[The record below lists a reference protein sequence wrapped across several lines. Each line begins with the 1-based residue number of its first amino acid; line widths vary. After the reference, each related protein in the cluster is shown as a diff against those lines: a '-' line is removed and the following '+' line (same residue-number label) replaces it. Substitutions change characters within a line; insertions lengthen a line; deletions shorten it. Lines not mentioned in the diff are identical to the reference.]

1 MTRPLGAST
10 ADWPGKPHDRGGL
23 GLGDGAVSLLGALAI
38 AALVSYQSQTQRD
51 VVLDPGRRRRRSDT
65 RPRGRSRPNIRG
77 MQAGR
82 TDSPPTRAQS
92 FFTTLLRRD
101 ASVRTWLPQLL
112 AATPNGSASLGEL
125 AERPGYLATLLA
137 VETVSGLLGALEY
150 PVAPPREL
158 LEWFIDH
165 PNRLTWPE
173 REEMSSET
181 LRLRRALLLDDP
193 PGSQARAQQRAREL
207 LAAGPPLS
215 PAWWRFEELARLDC
229 VLITDRLVV
238 TIAGKRTESLE
249 PATEWYPER
258 SELVRN
264 LEGARLLAQDRRW
277 ASLVLSD
284 EPLADATGEQ
294 LARGIAVAAPHLDP
308 AGRDEV
314 LSAYLGNLT
323 WDRAAAAVGVS
334 GELHAAGSNRTD

>member
-1 MTRPLGAST
+1 ME
-10 ADWPGKPHDRGGL
+10 
-23 GLGDGAVSLLGALAI
+23 
-38 AALVSYQSQTQRD
+38 
-51 VVLDPGRRRRRSDT
+51 
-65 RPRGRSRPNIRG
+65 
-77 MQAGR
+77 AGR
-82 TDSPPTRAQS
+82 TDSRATRVQS

-101 ASVRTWLPQLL
+101 ASGRTWLPQLL

-125 AERPGYLATLLA
+125 VEHPGYLATLLA

-158 LEWFIDH
+158 LAWFIDH
-165 PNRLTWPE
+165 PDRLTWPK
-173 REEMSSET
+173 REAMSSET

-193 PGSQARAQQRAREL
+193 RGSQARAQQRAREL

-215 PAWWRFEELARLDC
+215 LAWWRFEELAKLDC

-238 TIAGKRTESLE
+238 TIAGKQTEKLG
-249 PATEWYPER
+249 PATDWYPER

-264 LEGARLLAQDRRW
+264 LEAARLVAQDRRW
-277 ASLVLSD
+277 ASLVLSE
-284 EPLADATGEQ
+284 EPLADATREQ
-294 LARGIAVAAPHLDP
+294 LARTIAAGAPQLDA
-308 AGRDEV
+308 AGRDQL

-334 GELHAAGSNRTD
+334 DELRDTVGFTRTN

>member
-1 MTRPLGAST
+1 ME
-10 ADWPGKPHDRGGL
+10 
-23 GLGDGAVSLLGALAI
+23 
-38 AALVSYQSQTQRD
+38 
-51 VVLDPGRRRRRSDT
+51 
-65 RPRGRSRPNIRG
+65 
-77 MQAGR
+77 AGR
-82 TDSPPTRAQS
+82 TDTAHTRVQS

-101 ASVRTWLPQLL
+101 ASGRTWLPQLL

-125 AERPGYLATLLA
+125 VERPGYLTTLLA

-158 LEWFIDH
+158 LAWFIDH
-165 PNRLTWPE
+165 PDRLTWPE
-173 REEMSSET
+173 REAMSSEA

-193 PGSQARAQQRAREL
+193 PGSQARAQERAREL

-215 PAWWRFEELARLDC
+215 LAWWRFEELAKLDC

-238 TIAGKRTESLE
+238 TIGGKRTASLG
-249 PATEWYPER
+249 PATDWYPER

-264 LEGARLLAQDRRW
+264 LEAARLLAQDRRW

-284 EPLADATGEQ
+284 EPLPDATGEQ
-294 LARGIAVAAPHLDP
+294 LARTIAAAAPHLDP
-308 AGRDEV
+308 AGRDQL

-334 GELHAAGSNRTD
+334 DDLHDAGFTRTN